1 MKTTKAT
8 VINNIICDNTTYLA
22 MKKEYQKLW
31 ESKELEQI
39 IKGTINIVI
48 SKIVSFKYVDKDEII
63 SALYIYFCRQV
74 DDYTPIYNG
83 GLIAF
88 RAYIITK
95 LQVLQRY
102 PSALG
107 YDIVNFGKKYEEIPS
122 SCCPLKTQ
130 QENDIDA
137 LANLSNGENDE
148 YILEDNKKVILELI
162 AKNDFL
168 NEKEKDVLKN
178 YVIYDIERQ
187 IDYKRKFE
195 VNAAQCF
202 FDMRNR
208 LAKNPHALDQLLD
221 YLYNYDYTRKNKKIE
236 EIVSDKGTKTN
247 TRQYRKRL
255 LCIKPDGTKVIYAS
269 MLAASKDLGM
279 SYSAVRN
286 LANVDATDS
295 KSGITFQ
302 LIN

>member
-8 VINNIICDNTTYLA
+8 VINNIIFDNTTALA
-22 MKKEYQKLW
+22 IQKEYKKLW
-31 ESKELEQI
+31 ECKELQQI

-48 SKIVSFKYVDKDEII
+48 SKIISFKFVDKDEII
-63 SALYIYFCRQV
+63 SALYIYFCKQV

-107 YDIVNFGKKYEEIPS
+107 YNIVDFGKKYEEIPS
-122 SCCPLKTQ
+122 SCVKLASQ
-130 QENDIDA
+130 GEDDIDS
-137 LANLSNGENDE
+137 LANLSNGELDK
-148 YILEDNKKVILELI
+148 YTLEDNKKVILELI

-168 NEKEKDVLKN
+168 NEKEKDILKN

-187 IDYKRKFE
+187 IDYKRKFKA
-195 VNAAQCF
+195 NAAQCF

-208 LAKNPHALDQLLD
+208 LRNNPHALDELLD
-221 YLYNYDYTRKNKKIE
+221 YLYNYDYIRKNKKIE
-236 EIVSDKGTKTN
+236 EIVSDKGTKTS

-255 LCIKPDGTKVIYAS
+255 LCTKPDGTKVTYNS
-269 MLAASKDLGM
+269 MFAASKALGM
-279 SYSAVRN
+279 SYNAVRN
-286 LANVDATDS
+286 LANANITDS

>member
-1 MKTTKAT
+1 MRAT

-31 ESKELEQI
+31 ESKELQPI
-39 IKGTINIVI
+39 IKGTINIII
-48 SKIVSFKYVDKDEII
+48 SKIISFKYVERCEVE
-63 SALYIYFCRQV
+63 SALYIYFCKQV
-74 DDYTPIYNG
+74 DDYKPIYNG
-83 GLIAF
+83 GLITF

-107 YDIVNFGKKYEEIPS
+107 YNIVDYGKKFEEIPS
-122 SCCPLKTQ
+122 SCVKLASE
-130 QENDIDA
+130 QENDIDSI
-137 LANLSNGENDE
+137 ANLLTDDGQEDKYE
-148 YILEDNKKVILELI
+148 LEDNKKTILELI

-236 EIVSDKGTKTN
+236 EIVSDKGTN

-255 LCIKPDGTKVIYAS
+255 LCIKPDGTKVTYNS
-269 MLAASKDLGM
+269 MLTASKELGM
-279 SYSAVRN
+279 SYNAVRN
-286 LANVDATDS
+286 LANTDATDS